1 MTQSPQHKQPLF
13 NIISVLHT
21 KQAAYGA
28 KQQYVKWK
36 LTALRTEVG
45 RSKVTCAK
53 SFGQH
58 FRQLPRVAKNLLS
71 VTARRNAVAG
81 ASVTALVFL
90 AQLCVAAIA
99 TAKIYSKFNLI
110 H

>member
-21 KQAAYGA
+21 KQVAYGV

-36 LTALRTEVG
+36 PTDLWTDVG
-45 RSKVTCAK
+45 RSKMTCGK

-58 FRQLPRVAKNLLS
+58 FRQLLGVAKNLRS
-71 VTARRNAVAG
+71 VAARRNAVAG
-81 ASVTALVFL
+81 ASAIALVFL
-90 AQLCVAAIA
+90 AQICAAAIA
-99 TAKIYSKFNLI
+99 TAKMYSKFDLI
-110 H
+110 R